1 LISQVTFRSHRWRA
15 ILQHLDRSAGCVPC
29 MAACWIAMM
38 VPSDVTSLS
47 MLVLTIIHR
56 HRQHRH
62 LPLLLLEL
70 PTTVGQQ

>member
-1 LISQVTFRSHRWRA
+1 
-15 ILQHLDRSAGCVPC
+15 